1 MQILFSLFDGA
12 ELGLIFPNRLLGWIG
27 LFVMA
32 TLLVWL
38 VRRTWENLTALRDRS
53 GPALA
58 LLAALLVF
66 ALLAPGFFGVR
77 LPGEVQPM
85 PGMPMETSAPALMI
99 FAAVPLALAGGL
111 LGPLPALIVGLV
123 TGLMTGLLQTHSP
136 FTMLEAGFAALIFS
150 TAARQ
155 NYRTRFFGVLRHPL
169 ATALLVIIIS
179 IPIAIL
185 GTLFATNDVLAV
197 RFDYAFTQVWM
208 PLAARAGE
216 LLIAGLIAELVMLAW
231 PAVWQNRQPRVPSPP
246 ESSIEARFY
255 YGVIPLV
262 TLLVLTL
269 IVGDWLVAGRAARQM
284 LRDRLES
291 TAQVAA
297 ESLPYF
303 LETGQNLIRTMAISS
318 ADVLELPAGEQQGA
332 LERQMLSVPYF
343 RQLFLFDENGDAVTG
358 YPLDTLQRM
367 PLTQE
372 EEKGVQ
378 LALKGISPQYYV
390 VQQQLDDTSVQI
402 SFIGVVRDANN
413 ESLGVLLGRTD
424 LNTNPFMQPVIQ
436 ALQGLQEDGGE
447 GFILNEKGVILYHPS
462 RTEVLRM
469 YSGTRPEAPTFG
481 EETSPNNSRQY
492 VYYQPVEGRPWAIVL
507 TVPAQLAQQAA
518 LEIAIP
524 LLFMLLVFTVLAFL
538 FLHLTLRAVTSSLQA
553 LVQEATYISQG
564 QLDHS
569 LQVKGVDEIGR
580 LSMAFEQMRK
590 SLKARLEELNSL
602 LSVSQGVAANL
613 DISEAVLPILNAAL
627 LEEASSARLVLVP
640 DVTLDAYDRTP
651 VTFGTGSAAPLY
663 AYLDA
668 QLFELMR
675 GQELLSLPNVS
686 RTRRLALPPSGPQP
700 AALIALAVHNENRF
714 YGVLWVA
721 FDRPRSFTDEEIRFL
736 STLSGEASL
745 AATSARL
752 YATAEVGR
760 QRLEA
765 VLTSTPE
772 PVLVIDEQ
780 SRLLLLNPAAMQVSG
795 LVQSSAPG
803 KHIQEMV
810 KQPELLTLLTMPLAE
825 RISSREVILSS
836 GKVYYA
842 SVSPV
847 VAESR
852 QVGRVCI
859 LRDITHFKELEQL
872 KSEFV
877 STVSHDLRSPLTLMR
892 GYATMLQM
900 VGELNEQQKG
910 YVRKIV
916 TGIENMSRL
925 VNNLLDL
932 GRIETGIGLKT
943 EPTSLGLV
951 TEDVINSLQLQA
963 AQKDIR
969 LVQDVVNSNAG
980 LTIEADP
987 ALIQQAMVNLVE
999 NAIKYTGVGGQV
1011 KIRLVGQQNSVLVE
1025 VHDTGIGI
1033 APLDLPHLFEKFY
1046 RSGRREAY
1054 SQKGTGLGLAIVKSI
1069 VERHGG
1075 RVWVDSQLGK
1085 GSVFSMELPVEQSEK
1100 TLAELTE

>member
-12 ELGLIFPNRLLGWIG
+12 EPGLIFPNRLLGWIG
-27 LFVMA
+27 LFAMVA
-32 TLLVWL
+32 LLAFL
-38 VRRTWENLTALRDRS
+38 LRRTWEGMSTLRERLGSALV
-53 GPALA
+53 
-58 LLAALLVF
+58 LLVGLVVAALI
-66 ALLAPGFFGVR
+66 APGFFGVR
-77 LPGEVQPM
+77 LPGEVLPV
-85 PGMPMETSAPALMI
+85 PGMPMENTTPALMF
-99 FAAVPLALAGGL
+99 FAAVPMVLAGGL

-136 FTMLEAGFAALIFS
+136 FTILEFGFAAVLFS
-150 TAARQ
+150 TIVRQ
-155 NYRTRFFGVLRHPL
+155 NYRTWFFRLLRHPL
-169 ATALLVIIIS
+169 AAAVLVIVIIV
-179 IPIAIL
+179 PILIL
-185 GTLFATNDVLAV
+185 STLFATNDVLAV
-197 RFDYAFTQVWM
+197 RLDYAFTQVWL
-208 PLAARAGE
+208 PLAARGGE

-231 PAVWQNRQPRVPSPP
+231 PAIWQNRRPYVPSPP

-255 YGVIPLV
+255 YGIIPLV
-262 TLLVLTL
+262 MLLVLTL

-284 LRDRLES
+284 LRDRLQS
-291 TAQVAA
+291 TAEVAA

-318 ADVLELPAGEQQGA
+318 ADVLALPVGEQQPA

-343 RQLFLFDENGDAVTG
+343 RQLFLFDEGGAPVTG
-358 YPLDTLQRM
+358 YPLDTLERM

-372 EEKGVQ
+372 EEQGVQ

-402 SFIGVVRDANN
+402 SFIGVIRNAEN
-413 ESLGVLLGRTD
+413 EALGVLLGRTD
-424 LNTNPFMQPVIQ
+424 LNTNPFMQPVIK
-436 ALQGLQEDGGE
+436 ALEGLQTDGGE
-447 GFILNEKGVILYHPS
+447 GFILNEKGIILYHPS

-469 YSGTRPEAPTFG
+469 YPGTRPDAAAFR
-481 EETSPNNSRQY
+481 EETSPNNARQY

-507 TVPAQLAQQAA
+507 TVPARLAQQAA

-538 FLHLTLRAVTSSLQA
+538 FMHLTLRAVTASLQS
-553 LVQEATYISQG
+553 LVQEATFISMG
-564 QLDHS
+564 QLDHA
-569 LQVKGVDEIGR
+569 LQVKGVDEVGR
-580 LSMAFEQMRK
+580 LSLAFEQMRK

-613 DISEAVLPILNAAL
+613 DISEAVMPILQAAL
-627 LEEASSARLVLVP
+627 LSEASAARLVLVP
-640 DVTLDAYDRTP
+640 DVTLDAHDQAP
-651 VTFGTGSAAPLY
+651 VAFGTGTAAPLY
-663 AYLDA
+663 AYLDG
-668 QLFELMR
+668 QLFDLMR

-721 FDRPRSFTDEEIRFL
+721 FDKPRSFTDEEIRFL

-780 SRLLLLNPAAMQVSG
+780 ARLLLLNPAAMQVSG
-795 LVQSSAPG
+795 LVNAPAPG
-803 KHIQEMV
+803 KQIQEIIT
-810 KQPELLTLLTMPLAE
+810 QADLLTLLTMPLSD
-825 RISSREVILSS
+825 RISSREVLLGG
-836 GKVYYA
+836 GKIFYA

-847 VAESR
+847 VAEGR

-943 EPTSLGLV
+943 ERISLPGV

-969 LVQDVVNSNAG
+969 LVQDVVNSETG
-980 LTIEADP
+980 LAIEADP

-1075 RVWVDSQLGK
+1075 RVWVDSTLGK
-1085 GSVFSMELPVEQSEK
+1085 GSVFSMELPCEQNEK
-1100 TLAELTE
+1100 TLVGIA